1 MIYILALI
9 GLITLAILMWRA
21 FGPSLLGRT
30 DNVPRSLGP
39 DDDPD
44 FLWRLGR
51 DVRRQRPETPGEGN
65 ENQSPER

>member
-30 DNVPRSLGP
+30 DNVPRSMGP

-51 DVRRQRPETPGEGN
+51 DVRRDKSGPHSDGN
-65 ENQSPER
+65 ESPNPEH